1 MATPTL
7 RLVQPNTKPQRATR
21 TTVDTILIT
30 PEVVKSWKSPPF
42 QRPLRVNDKVRQ
54 LAEVMKEDGGV
65 IPGIITIGVFE
76 KQRYL
81 LDGQHRREAFLLS
94 ECKEGYVDIR
104 MHHFETMA
112 EMGEEFVNL
121 NSRIV
126 TMGPDD
132 IMRGLEGSVEAISR
146 VRKKCPYVGYDQ
158 IRRGTSSP
166 IVSMS
171 AVFRCWMSAAQ
182 ETPSCR
188 AMSAINIANSI
199 TADEADLMIAFLQ
212 CCNQAWGRDLEYG
225 RLWGNLNL
233 ALCMW
238 LYRRTVI
245 GRHSDRSVQMTK
257 EMFTKLLMG
266 LSANSLYI
274 DWLTGRSIRERDRA
288 PAYGRI
294 KSLFVK
300 RYEVETG
307 KRPVFP
313 QPAWA
318 MHARSDIAL

>member
-1 MATPTL
+1 MATPAL
-7 RLVQPNTKPQRATR
+7 RLVQPNTKPQKATR

-30 PEVVKSWKSPPF
+30 PDVVNGWKNPPF
-42 QRPLRVNDKVRQ
+42 QRPLRVNEKVRQ
-54 LAEVMKEDGGV
+54 LAEMVKEDGGV

-94 ECKEGYVDIR
+94 ECKEGFVDIR

-121 NSRIV
+121 NSRLV

-132 IMRGLEGSVEAISR
+132 IMRGMEGSVEAIAR
-146 VRKKCPYVGYDQ
+146 IRKKCPYVGYDQ
-158 IRRGTSSP
+158 IRRGTNSP

-171 AVFRCWMSAAQ
+171 AACRCWMSSAMD
-182 ETPSCR
+182 TPSSR
-188 AMSAINIANSI
+188 AMSAMAIVNSMTTTDADDMIN
-199 TADEADLMIAFLQ
+199 FLSAA
-212 CCNQAWGRDLEYG
+212 NQAWGRDLEYG

-233 ALCMW
+233 TLCMW
-238 LYRRTVI
+238 LYRRTVL
-245 GRHSDRSVQMTK
+245 GKHSDRSVQMNRD
-257 EMFTKLLMG
+257 MFIKLLMS

-274 DWLTGRSIRERDRA
+274 DWLTGRGLRERDRA

-300 RYEVETG
+300 RYEGETG

-318 MHARSDIAL
+318 AHARSDIAM